1 LKIVVY
7 ADPSSLHNLY
17 IDQPAEETD
26 HESLQHLERQYERFG
41 NGIRF
46 PNVPRPWH
54 ADFVGPK
61 QQFTMA
67 NFYDPRP
74 GAKLD

>member
-1 LKIVVY
+1 M
-7 ADPSSLHNLY
+7 NLFT
-17 IDQPAEETD
+17 PAPRALTLAE
-26 HESLQHLERQYERFG
+26 HLERQYARFG